1 MKKILV
7 SACLIGTNC
16 KYDGKN
22 NAFENVIK
30 LKNKYELIPVCP
42 EVLGGLPT
50 PRIPSEIK
58 DGKVYNRIGVDVT
71 KYFAK
76 GAKDALLIAKENN
89 IKYAILKERSPSC
102 GSHSVYDGTFSKNQ
116 VPGQGVFSKMLTKYG
131 IKVYSEFEVDKLLK
145 DLEQEK

>member
-22 NAFENVIK
+22 NACEAVIK

-42 EVLGGLPT
+42 ETLGGLPT
-50 PRIPSEIK
+50 PRIPCEIAS
-58 DGKVYNRIGVDVT
+58 GKVINRIGVDVT
-71 KYFAK
+71 KFFAK

-89 IKYAILKERSPSC
+89 IQYAILKERSPSC
-102 GSHSVYDGTFSKNQ
+102 GVSNVYDGSFSKTL
-116 VPGQGVFSKMLTKYG
+116 VPGMGVFAKMLVRYG
-131 IKVYSEFEVDKLLK
+131 VKVYSENEIDKLLK
-145 DLEQEK
+145 DIEEEK

>member
-22 NAFENVIK
+22 NACESVIK
-30 LKNKYELIPVCP
+30 LKNRYELIPVCP

-50 PRIPSEIK
+50 PRIPSEINS
-58 DGKVYNRIGVDVT
+58 GKVLNRIGVDVT

-89 IKYAILKERSPSC
+89 IKYAILKEKSPSC
-102 GSHSVYDGTFSKNQ
+102 GVNIIYDGTFSKNI
-116 VPGQGVFSKMLTKYG
+116 VSGMGVFAKMLVRYG
-131 IKVYSEFEVDKLLK
+131 IKVYSENEVDKLLK
-145 DLEQEK
+145 DLEAEK